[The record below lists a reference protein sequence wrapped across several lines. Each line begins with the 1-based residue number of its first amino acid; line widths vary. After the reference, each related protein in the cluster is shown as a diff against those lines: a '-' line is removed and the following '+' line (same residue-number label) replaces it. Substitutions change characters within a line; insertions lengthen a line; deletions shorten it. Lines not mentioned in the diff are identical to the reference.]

1 MTTVSVTKVVEFHAA
16 HVLSWHPGLCS
27 RLHGHTYKL
36 EVSVA
41 GPLNDHGIVADFA
54 DIREVI
60 KSHVLD
66 RLDHRML
73 NDIIDNPTAENVA
86 VTVWCWLHDAGLA
99 TSQVRLWETSTAYV
113 TVDATSFRDDE
124 IAPGRAHGPS

>member
-1 MTTVSVTKVVEFHAA
+1 MTIVSVTKVVEFHAA
-16 HVLSWHPGLCS
+16 HVLSWHPGPCS

-36 EVSVA
+36 EVSVT
-41 GPLNDHGIVADFA
+41 GQLNDHGIVADFA

-60 KSHVLD
+60 ESHVID

-86 VTVWCWLHDAGLA
+86 LTVWRWLHDAGLA
-99 TSQVRLWETSTAYV
+99 MNQVRLWETSTAYV
-113 TVDATSFRDDE
+113 TVEASTFSDNE
-124 IAPGRAHGPS
+124 IPPGRSHGSL